1 MQNRYKKINP
11 FGVVSAEEVQKAEIQ
26 HTEKKAIT
34 AQAPMEETD
43 VEVSAPQTADDV
55 KELWRNWRERRK
67 AKKEAILKGK

>member
-26 HTEKKAIT
+26 HTEKKAVT
-34 AQAPMEETD
+34 AQAPMEEKD
-43 VEVSAPQTADDV
+43 VEISAPMSHEDV